1 MRATAMK
8 CTLVSLF
15 LFVLLTFPPALQAEE
30 KRVTLAT
37 LTDFAP
43 FCFRRDGSMQVQKET
58 IPPGSDSLQ
67 LQGYSWD
74 VVRQS
79 FHEVGYT
86 IDLYV
91 VPWERVMHYLNSGK
105 VDAIFPANR
114 TEKREK
120 IYSYSQ
126 EYVDRTKMVVYVP
139 VHSPLVWESLDS
151 LNGLSV
157 GAVRGWAY
165 GKIWESNTQIK
176 KEAMDTILQS
186 FDIMDKKRLDAV
198 VGYEIVYDYVLKHAD
213 LKDKYRKIGYF
224 GIVDE
229 YLMGKKD
236 DPEALTFLH
245 AFDRGHR
252 IIAEKGDLEKISVK
266 WQD

>member
-1 MRATAMK
+1 MK
-8 CTLVSLF
+8 YTLVPLF
-15 LFVLLTFPPALQAEE
+15 VIVLLTFPPNLQAQD
-30 KRVTLAT
+30 KHVTLAT

-43 FCFRRDGSMQVQKET
+43 FCYRKENSIQVQKET

-79 FHEVGYT
+79 FHELGYT

-91 VPWERVMHYLNSGK
+91 VPWERVMHYLKNGK

-114 TEKREK
+114 TEAREK
-120 IYSYSQ
+120 IFRYSQ

-139 VHSPLVWESLDS
+139 VSSPIIWKNLDS
-151 LNGLSV
+151 LNGLNV

-165 GKIWESNTQIK
+165 GKDWESHTQIK
-176 KEAMDTILQS
+176 KETMDTILQS
-186 FDIMDKKRLDAV
+186 FEVMGRKRLDAV
-198 VGYEIVYDYVLKHAD
+198 VGYEVVYEYGLKTAG
-213 LKDKYRKIGYF
+213 LTNKFKKIGYF

-229 YLMGKKD
+229 YLMSNKGD
-236 DPEALTFLH
+236 TQALTFLND
-245 AFDRGHR
+245 FDRGHR
-252 IIAEKGDLEKISVK
+252 IIEEKGDLEKIRLK
-266 WQD
+266 WQN

>member
-1 MRATAMK
+1 MNNTI
-8 CTLVSLF
+8 
-15 LFVLLTFPPALQAEE
+15 VLLFFSLVILLPVNIQAQE
-30 KRVTLAT
+30 KHVTLAT

-43 FCFRRDGSMQVQKET
+43 FCFRKEGSVQIYKET
-58 IPPGSDSLQ
+58 IPPGSDSSQ

-74 VVRQS
+74 IVRQS

-91 VPWERVMHYLNSGK
+91 VPWERVMHYLKSGK

-114 TEKREK
+114 TEAREK
-120 IYSYSQ
+120 IFRYSK

-139 VHSPLVWESLDS
+139 VDSPIIWDSLAS

-165 GKIWESNTQIK
+165 GKIWENNTLSK
-176 KEAMDTILQS
+176 KETMDTILQS
-186 FDIMDKKRLDAV
+186 FEVMEKKRLDAV
-198 VGYEIVYDYVLKHAD
+198 VGYEIVYDYVLMNAGMT
-213 LKDKYRKIGYF
+213 DKFKKIGYF

-236 DPEALTFLH
+236 NPVAISVLND
-245 AFDRGHR
+245 FDRGHT
-252 IIAEKGDLEKISVK
+252 IMENKGLLNATSSK
-266 WQD
+266 WQN